1 MQTWSSGET
10 VTSKKIDVVIATP
23 GHSMEAAYVK
33 SLTETIHALEEKGI
47 SWRFVNRYSSRVAAS
62 RESTAMDS
70 EYLDAF
76 NQSPLRGEVEY
87 GKIFWIDSDISWTPS
102 DFLALYES
110 DKDIISGVY
119 LSDRG
124 VYMFA
129 ALDKSIEPKKL
140 LNTFDPVEVSA
151 VGFGFICVK
160 QGVFEKMPRPWFAEK
175 FEKVV
180 DQRTGQDMYT
190 PYGED
195 FSWCISAREQG
206 FSIFVDPTTNVSHH
220 KKVAIKP

>member
-1 MQTWSSGET
+1 MQTWTSGET

-47 SWRFVNRYSSRVAAS
+47 SWMFANRYSSRVAAS

-87 GKIFWIDSDISWTPS
+87 KKIFWIDSDISWTPS

-110 DKDIISGVY
+110 EKDIISGVY

-124 VYMFA
+124 VHMFA

-140 LNTFDPVEVSA
+140 LNTFDPVEVGA
-151 VGFGFICVK
+151 VGFGFVCVG

-180 DQRTGQDMYT
+180 DQRTGKDMYT

>member
-1 MQTWSSGET
+1 M
-10 VTSKKIDVVIATP
+10 TSKKIDVVIATP

-47 SWRFVNRYSSRVAAS
+47 SWMFVNRYSSRVAAS

-87 GKIFWIDSDISWTPS
+87 KKIFWIDSDISWTSS

-124 VYMFA
+124 VHMFA
-129 ALDKSIEPKKL
+129 SLDKSIEPKKL
-140 LNTFDPVEVSA
+140 LNTFEPVEVGA
-151 VGFGFICVK
+151 VGFGFVCVK
-160 QGVFEKMPRPWFAEK
+160 QGVFENMPRPWFAEK
-175 FEKVV
+175 FEKVI
-180 DQRTGQDMYT
+180 DQRTGKDMFT

>member
-1 MQTWSSGET
+1 MSRKQ
-10 VTSKKIDVVIATP
+10 VDVIIATP

-33 SLTETIHALEEKGI
+33 SLTETIHVLEEKGI

-124 VYMFA
+124 VHMFA

-140 LNTFDPVEVSA
+140 LNTFNPVEVGA
-151 VGFGFICVK
+151 VGFGFST
-160 QGVFEKMPRPWFAEK
+160 R
-175 FEKVV
+175 
-180 DQRTGQDMYT
+180 
-190 PYGED
+190 
-195 FSWCISAREQG
+195 
-206 FSIFVDPTTNVSHH
+206 
-220 KKVAIKP
+220 